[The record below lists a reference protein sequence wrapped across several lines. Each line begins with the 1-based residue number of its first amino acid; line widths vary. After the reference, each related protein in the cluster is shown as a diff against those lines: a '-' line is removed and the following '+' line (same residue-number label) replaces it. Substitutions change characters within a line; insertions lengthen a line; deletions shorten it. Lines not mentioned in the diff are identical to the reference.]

1 MIKSKYLFIFM
12 GLLLLTL
19 GIAGFC
25 YAEDEIVIQSYLMR
39 GFHDGLTP
47 GPDLKTSSLQSPVTL
62 HISPETIK
70 LDEDGFAH
78 LCEEVSDIYQIPYV
92 IGLTSATMI
101 WDGKKSNL
109 NQAILAPDH
118 HLYPIQ
124 FYPHTL
130 EGNVL
135 SVKIEAFKVRF
146 NRIEYIKESARSK
159 RALRFGIF
167 EIFVET
173 QRLDDVNGGEKWLD
187 IELDLSL
194 DQPVIMIL
202 PTGDR
207 SCFLVL
213 RVFRREARQFS
224 VGLIGTKLEYF
235 SVADADPITGKV
247 VGLGDGYEDKNRA
260 VATYVHDGYTFLF
273 SSQESVNVFKRD
285 PDFHL
290 KKSRTNYYSRDPCV
304 DLKDVTKE
312 FISPTILV
320 KPEIPESIQFD
331 EIIGTIEADLLVD
344 DSGNV
349 MEVKI
354 INPLH
359 PKLDIAVHKALR
371 QWKYEK
377 INKKVSSPRV
387 HKADILFNLSKKE
400 SEAEEKILL
409 ESLDN
414 IGEILKNCAD
424 YCERLEVAALY
435 YICTERIKET
445 IFPGR
450 YLRLYRIGRPPP
462 FRRKDRIWDPMQAG
476 TRDNN
481 GEKNNYV
488 YDYQIIRKDN
498 RITERRILKEEN
510 GQLRNRAFDPLRT
523 KRFYFNKA
531 IYGPIGLLGR
541 DSQKY
546 YDYSLLKEE
555 SLNDREVWILEAKPK
570 ELILGK
576 PNYGKLWI
584 DKEDASVLKMEIEA
598 NSLGGYERIQADYT
612 SRGIIPMITVELE
625 FGIAKKG
632 LRYPTNL
639 LIQEA
644 YSEPQK
650 SLNKVSKTDVKYQEY
665 QFFTVETKIKR

>member
-1 MIKSKYLFIFM
+1 M

-39 GFHDGLTP
+39 GFHDGLQP
-47 GPDLKTSSLQSPVTL
+47 GPDPKTSSQQSPITL
-62 HISPETIK
+62 HICPDTIK
-70 LDEDGFAH
+70 FDEDGFAH
-78 LCEEVSDIYQIPYV
+78 LREEVSDIYQIPYV

-101 WDGKKSNL
+101 WDGKKPNL
-109 NQAILAPDH
+109 NQAVLAPDD

-124 FYPHTL
+124 FYPHTI

-146 NRIEYIKESARSK
+146 NRIEYLTESARSK
-159 RALRFGIF
+159 RALRYGIF

-213 RVFRREARQFS
+213 RAFRREARQFS

-235 SVADADPITGKV
+235 SVADADPITGKI

-260 VATYVHDGYTFLF
+260 VATYVHDDYTFLF
-273 SSQESVNVFKRD
+273 SSQESLNVFKKD
-285 PDFHL
+285 PVFHL
-290 KKSRTNYYSRDPCV
+290 KKSRTNYYSRDPRTE
-304 DLKDVTKE
+304 LKDVTKE
-312 FISPTILV
+312 FIRPSILV
-320 KPEIPESIQFD
+320 KPKIPESCQFD
-331 EIIGTIEADLLVD
+331 EISGTIETDLLVD
-344 DSGNV
+344 DYGNV
-349 MEVKI
+349 EELKI
-354 INPLH
+354 LDPLH
-359 PKLDIAVHKALR
+359 PELDISVQKALR

-377 INKKVSSPRV
+377 IKKKVSSPRV
-387 HKADILFNLSKKE
+387 HKANILFNLSKKE
-400 SEAEEKILL
+400 SEDEKKILH
-409 ESLDN
+409 ESLN
-414 IGEILKNCAD
+414 KIGEILKNCAD
-424 YCERLEVAALY
+424 YCEKLEATALY

-445 IFPGR
+445 IFPGS

-462 FRRKDRIWDPMQAG
+462 DWRKGRTWDPMHG
-476 TRDNN
+476 GSRDNN
-481 GEKNNYV
+481 GEKNIYV

-510 GQLRNRAFDPLRT
+510 GQLRHKASDPLRT

-555 SLNDREVWILEAKPK
+555 KVNDREVWILEAKPK

-576 PNYGKLWI
+576 PNYGKFWI

-612 SRGIIPMITVELE
+612 SRGIIPRITVELE

-644 YSEPQK
+644 YSEPKK
-650 SLNKVSKTDVKYQEY
+650 SFDKVSKTDVKYQEY
-665 QFFTVETKIKR
+665 QFFSVETKIKR